1 MDFGLSE
8 DQRAFGESARSLF
21 ADHCSDDQLRQHD
34 TRGAPYMQAL
44 WPACVAMGLHSVLVP
59 ESAGGL
65 GQGLTELMPVL
76 EAQGRALAL
85 VPLWEHQLAAAAVAR
100 FGTAALAGRLLPAAM
115 DGSSLLTASLGG
127 VAGPRAA
134 SLMLSRQGEGWCL
147 NGRVAA
153 VPLGSQARHALLAAT
168 SPDDPGTGTRLVL
181 LDLAQA
187 GVTPVP
193 GVSQHHLAVA
203 DLHIDSLALPDESV
217 LAPESLAWFEPRAI
231 ACLATL
237 QVGVTAAQ
245 LQQTVRYV
253 SERRQFGRAVGT
265 FQLVAGQMADGH
277 IALEALRSALWQLV
291 YRLDAGLHAL
301 PQALALRVL
310 ACESAHRT
318 GHMAQHVHGGMGVDI
333 TYPIHR
339 FLYWSRALGSAQ
351 GGTEAHLSRLGDWL
365 ADNDSLGWKY
375 DLPEPAPDGVP
386 AGAAT

>member
-1 MDFGLSE
+1 MDFQLTE

-21 ADHCSDDQLRQHD
+21 ADHCSDDRLRQHD
-34 TRGAPYMQAL
+34 RSGAPFMEAL

-100 FGTAALAGRLLPAAM
+100 FGAPALADRLLPAAM
-115 DGSSLLTASLGG
+115 DGSGLLTASLGG
-127 VAGPRAA
+127 VAGPRAE
-134 SLMLSRQGEGWCL
+134 SLTLSRQGDGWCL
-147 NGRVAA
+147 HGHVAA
-153 VPLGSQARHALLAAT
+153 VPLGSHARHALLAAT
-168 SPDDPGTGTRLVL
+168 SPDPGIGTRLVL
-181 LDLAQA
+181 LDLARA
-187 GVTPVP
+187 GVTRVP

-203 DLHIDSLALPDESV
+203 DLHVDSLALPDDAV
-217 LAPESLAWFEPRAI
+217 LAPESMAWFEPRAI

-253 SERRQFGRAVGT
+253 SERQQFGRAIGT

-291 YRLDAGLHAL
+291 YRLDAGLPSL

-310 ACESAHRT
+310 ACDGGHRT
-318 GHMAQHVHGGMGVDI
+318 GHMAQHVHGGMGVDL

-339 FLYWSRALGSAQ
+339 FLYWSRALGTALAGS
-351 GGTEAHLSRLGDWL
+351 EAHLQRLGDWL
-365 ADNDSLGWKY
+365 ADHDTLGWKY
-375 DLPEPAPDGVP
+375 DLPEPA
-386 AGAAT
+386 